1 MKVIVSFYF
10 FSLKINGWFISDSL
24 VLSFSVY
31 LQACVCVAVLLI
43 VVMMCNERSQL
54 DANSHVKWTRQ
65 EVLSRGLTSL
75 Q

>member
-1 MKVIVSFYF
+1 MVGLF
-10 FSLKINGWFISDSL
+10 LMHWSL
-24 VLSFSVY
+24 VSQCIY
-31 LQACVCVAVLLI
+31 KRECVCVAVLLI
-43 VVMMCNERSQL
+43 IVMMRDERSQL

>member
-1 MKVIVSFYF
+1 MVGLF
-10 FSLKINGWFISDSL
+10 LTHWSL
-24 VLSFSVY
+24 VSQCIYKRVCV
-31 LQACVCVAVLLI
+31 CVCVAVLLI
-43 VVMMCNERSQL
+43 VVMMCDERSQL